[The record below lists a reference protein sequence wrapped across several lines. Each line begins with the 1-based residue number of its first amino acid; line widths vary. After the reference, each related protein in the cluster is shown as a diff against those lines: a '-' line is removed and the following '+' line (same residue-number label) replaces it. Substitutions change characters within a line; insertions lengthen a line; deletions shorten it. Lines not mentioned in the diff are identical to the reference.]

1 MKLTVKHIRCWSS
14 GTFIVSGSIKWIV
27 HKHQRKNKKLQ
38 EAIIYD
44 GTDHVKITLW
54 EDQSHKK
61 KQKHSG
67 MLPLTLMC
75 QTIMAQ
81 I

>member
-1 MKLTVKHIRCWSS
+1 MHIQ
-14 GTFIVSGSIKWIV
+14 
-27 HKHQRKNKKLQ
+27 QRENKKLR

-44 GTDHVKITLW
+44 GTDHVKITQW
-54 EDQSHKK
+54 EDQSHTK

-75 QTIMAQ
+75 QTIMAH

>member
-1 MKLTVKHIRCWSS
+1 MKLTVKQIKCWSS

-27 HKHQRKNKKLQ
+27 HIQQRENKKLR

-44 GTDHVKITLW
+44 GTDHVKITQW
-54 EDQSHKK
+54 EDQSHTK

-75 QTIMAQ
+75 QTIMAH